1 MNEEKIKQFELSL
14 KCANEMLEIQG
25 RDGNYNYDSYML
37 GMYNGMEYIISLFEH
52 REPNYRNGKEIE
64 FLSDKQLQNNWNEL
78 KKWLE
83 ENKFNDNYESYQVD
97 NYTTYNDILN
107 KMQELEQVKD
117 ENN

>member
-1 MNEEKIKQFELSL
+1 MIKMNEEKIKQFELSL

-25 RDGNYNYDSYML
+25 QDGNYNYDSYML

-64 FLSDKQLQNNWNEL
+64 FLNDKQLQNNWNEL

-83 ENKFNDNYESYQVD
+83 SKGTSTKDENDALCYF
-97 NYTTYNDILN
+97 YTYN
-107 KMQELEQVKD
+107 KMQEMEQGKD
-117 ENN
+117 E